1 MATLTNSVNSIVPA
15 TADLRKAS
23 VEQHRAK
30 NRKMRYRNVNVT
42 LLGQPIDVVNPFSD
56 APCKRW
62 NDRNKFKMPNPNTSG
77 GDSCQCSSCRSWRYE
92 ASNRNKARLHRVWDE
107 DARGDNTYFYDALE
121 QDNIYRD
128 GVDGVLYSYDRPTG
142 PNHGSQILTQ
152 ALDIAIDKMERK
164 QLEQLVKNEYDIVY
178 SDESA
183 SSEDDE
189 YEFV

>member
-1 MATLTNSVNSIVPA
+1 MASSLTVSINSGIP

-23 VEQHRAK
+23 VDQHRAK

-42 LLGQPIDVVNPFSD
+42 LLGQPINPFETHSQ
-56 APCKRW
+56 CSRW
-62 NDRNKFKMPNPNTSG
+62 TDRNKFKMPNPNTTG
-77 GDSCQCSSCRSWRYE
+77 GASCQCHSCRTLRWE
-92 ASNRNKARLHRVWDE
+92 SNSRNKARLQRVSLD
-107 DARGDNTYFYDALE
+107 DDVAGDNIDDSFD

-128 GVDGVLYSYDRPTG
+128 GVDGVLYSYDRPSG
-142 PNHGSQILTQ
+142 PSHGSQILSQ
-152 ALDIAIDKMERK
+152 ALNVAIDKLEK
-164 QLEQLVKNEYDIVY
+164 KELEQLVKNEYDIIY